1 MNEDAKRKL
10 TQKEI
15 NEISRFHQ
23 FEKIVTYSYID
34 FDGIKTEKVEQDY
47 ELDDFELIS
56 IIDYNV
62 FDFTDKYNYREIQ
75 DDYTFHPNG
84 KTFTM
89 VLDDNYFLGIR
100 CDHLVFVEGYREGIP
115 GTAFL
120 VIGNHKGI
128 TVMKIL
134 QANYKFK
141 REVRKKIDK
150 NEVFPVLE
158 YM

>member
-1 MNEDAKRKL
+1 MNKDAKRKL
-10 TQKEI
+10 TQDEI
-15 NEISRFHQ
+15 NEILKFHQ
-23 FEKIVTYSYID
+23 FEKTVTLSYTD
-34 FDGIKTEKVEQDY
+34 WGNGKETEEVEDIY

-75 DDYTFHPNG
+75 DDCTFHPNG

-89 VLDDNYFLGIR
+89 VLDDDYFLGIR
-100 CDHLVFVEGYREGIP
+100 CDHLVFVEGYREGLP

-141 REVRKKIDK
+141 KEVRKKIK
-150 NEVFPVLE
+150 KTF
-158 YM
+158 

>member
-1 MNEDAKRKL
+1 MNTDAKRKL
-10 TQKEI
+10 TQDEI
-15 NEISRFHQ
+15 NEISKFHQ
-23 FEKIVTYSYID
+23 FEKTVTFSYTDLNGKKI
-34 FDGIKTEKVEQDY
+34 EEVY

-62 FDFTDKYNYREIQ
+62 FDFTDKYNYSEIQ
-75 DDYTFHPNG
+75 DDCTFHPNG

-89 VLDDNYFLGIR
+89 ILGDDYFLGIR
-100 CDHLVFVEGYREGIP
+100 CDHLVFIEGSREYGP

-134 QANYKFK
+134 QANYKLK
-141 REVRKKIDK
+141 DRTK
-150 NEVFPVLE
+150 N
-158 YM
+158 